1 MEPIKHEQGIFY
13 MEKEGQRIAEITY
26 APAGKGII
34 NANHT
39 YVSHELRGGGVA
51 EQLLD
56 TLADYA
62 RKENLKILP
71 TCSYVVAKF
80 SRGGKY
86 DDVNALAK

>member
-1 MEPIKHEQGIFY
+1 MEPIKHEEGIFY
-13 MEKEGQRIAEITY
+13 MEKDGQRVAEITY
-26 APAGKGII
+26 APAGDGKI

-39 YVSHELRGGGVA
+39 YVANELRGGGVA
-51 EQLLD
+51 GQLLD
-56 TLADYA
+56 ALADYA
-62 RKENLKILP
+62 REENLKILP